1 MALFTSAALNCER
14 QDTSSPVAY
23 GFLEGELTM
32 LNTAELE
39 QYLNRQTLGDDA
51 RRMVDCVRN
60 RETVIDLQR
69 RQGAN
74 SIVLLYSRKMGNRHI
89 AAQSRTLI
97 AAAARWHEYDREVL
111 EYYIEPHQVTL
122 ETRDEDDVVQNRAQ
136 HTFRFLVLGHEMYL
150 EDWREESDLI
160 SLERKDATRAI
171 KVGRFFRDEKG
182 CWHDRDAEKVCNE
195 LGVGY
200 RLRTSRSIPQRF
212 LENIR
217 FIQDYLDDRTSR
229 LPEEIRSRLLDAVSE
244 RSVTF
249 EELVSERGFS
259 ADELFVAISQ
269 EVVYINLFEDNLRD
283 PEQLYLHRD
292 QGQREV
298 HEALRD
304 SEQDQ
309 PTLPLPAVG
318 ILEPG
323 TTLEYGEKNWK
334 LVLATSGGNAEAL
347 FESKDGHQ
355 LVLATDEA
363 ERLVLEQGTPEQ
375 RNTLIGRGRR
385 RTLFDLKSQ
394 AKESAVRKLMAV
406 REGSGSFS
414 RSTLTRARRIISESR
429 STIDALIALAG
440 RHADKGS
447 RAPRFPAQ
455 SEELAQ
461 QMITE
466 HYNKPATGTSG
477 AKAYDLYLVKST
489 ESGLPHMSYV
499 TFLKRLKLYA
509 DPLSRSGKRVAY
521 RDGDIPLTLDIRE
534 PVHGLMPHEVLYC
547 DHTLLN
553 LATTGP
559 QRQDWGKVWLSAG
572 TDGHV
577 PRARAMYLS
586 YDPPS
591 SMSVLMLLRDYVRRH
606 GRLPRVIV
614 VDGGK
619 EFRCA
624 AFTKL
629 CSIFGIEIRYRGPG
643 RPRGGAPIERMFGVT
658 EQEFLSG
665 LEGNTTQLKEARLTT
680 KTVQPNLF
688 RTWTFPRLYRALEHY
703 LFFVRPEVVH
713 PALGMTP
720 TEYEAFRI
728 EQTGHRKHVS
738 VAFDENFLLLTC
750 PTPTQLMHK
759 VYPHRGIWESG
770 RFYWHSEFSRLAGRK
785 LEVRTEPWCANVIYV
800 YTERRWEVAIVRNVA
815 PYRGRTRY
823 EVNQA
828 LREEK
833 RKNQAAAAHERRS
846 LGRAKRM
853 VEMLDPLNFSD
864 TVAHQQQVMA
874 AVYSTL
880 GMTTAMT
887 LTGIAPLLPS
897 PPAESVHDTSYSE
910 DAHPIGSVNAE
921 QVPHTRPDEDAS
933 ETKETHDEETAFI

>member
-1 MALFTSAALNCER
+1 
-14 QDTSSPVAY
+14 
-23 GFLEGELTM
+23 M

-51 RRMVDCVRN
+51 RRLVHFVRD

-89 AAQSRTLI
+89 AAQSRTLL
-97 AAAARWHEYDREVL
+97 AAAARWHEHDREVL

-122 ETRDEDDVVQNRAQ
+122 ETLDEDGVVQNRAQ
-136 HTFRFLVLGHEMYL
+136 HTFRFLVLENEVYL

-160 SLERKDATRAI
+160 SLERKDAARAV

-182 CWHDRDAEKVCNE
+182 RWHDRDAETVCSK
-195 LGVGY
+195 LGVGH

-229 LPEEIRSRLLDAVSE
+229 MPEELRTQLQDVVSE
-244 RSVTF
+244 RSITF
-249 EELVSERGFS
+249 QELVSERGFK
-259 ADELFVAISQ
+259 ADELFVAIAQ
-269 EVVYINLFEDNLRD
+269 GVVYINLFEDNLRD
-283 PEQLYLHRD
+283 PEHLYLHRD

-298 HEALRD
+298 HVALQD

-309 PTLPLPAVG
+309 PPLPLPAVG

-323 TTLEYGEKNWK
+323 TELEYGEKNWK
-334 LVLATSGGNAEAL
+334 LVLATSGDRAEAL
-347 FESKDGHQ
+347 FESMDGHQ

-363 ERLVLEQGTPEQ
+363 ERLALEQATPEQ
-375 RNTLIGRGRR
+375 RNALIERGRR
-385 RTLFDLKSQ
+385 RTLFDLSSQ
-394 AKESAVRKLMAV
+394 AKETAVRKLIAV
-406 REGSGSFS
+406 RDGISGFS
-414 RSTLTRARRIISESR
+414 RSTMSRARKIVDESQ
-429 STIDALIALAG
+429 STVDALIKLAG

-447 RAPRFPAQ
+447 RAPRIPRP

-461 QMITE
+461 QVIKE

-477 AKAYDLYLVKST
+477 AKAYDVYLVNCT
-489 ESGLPHMSYV
+489 ATGLPYMSYV
-499 TFLKRLKLYA
+499 TFLKRLKVYA

-534 PVHGLMPHEVLYC
+534 PVHGLMPHELLYC

-553 LATTGP
+553 LSTAGP
-559 QRQDWGKVWLSAG
+559 QRQDWGKVWVSAG

-586 YDPPS
+586 YAPPS
-591 SMSVLMLLRDYVRRH
+591 SVSVLMLLRDYVRRH

-624 AFTKL
+624 PFTKL

-643 RPRGGAPIERMFGVT
+643 RPRGGAPIERLFGVT

-703 LFFVRPEVVH
+703 LFSVRPEVVH
-713 PALGMTP
+713 PVLGMTP
-720 TEYEAFRI
+720 AEYEAFRM
-728 EQTGHRKHVS
+728 EQIGHRKHIS

-750 PTPTQLMHK
+750 PAPTQLMHK

-770 RFYWHSEFSRLAGRK
+770 RFYWHSDFSRLSGRK

-800 YTERRWEVAIVRNVA
+800 YTGRRWDVAVVRNVE

-828 LREEK
+828 LRDGR
-833 RKNQAAAAHERRS
+833 RKNQTAAMHERRS
-846 LGRAKRM
+846 PGRAKRM

-864 TVAHQQQVMA
+864 TVAQQQQVMA
-874 AVYSTL
+874 SVYSTF

-887 LTGIAPLLPS
+887 LTGIAPSFP
-897 PPAESVHDTSYSE
+897 PPAEIVRDVTHSDGG
-910 DAHPIGSVNAE
+910 HPIGPVVAE
-921 QVPHTRPDEDAS
+921 QVSGQLPDEG
-933 ETKETHDEETAFI
+933 TCGQRETHDEETAFI